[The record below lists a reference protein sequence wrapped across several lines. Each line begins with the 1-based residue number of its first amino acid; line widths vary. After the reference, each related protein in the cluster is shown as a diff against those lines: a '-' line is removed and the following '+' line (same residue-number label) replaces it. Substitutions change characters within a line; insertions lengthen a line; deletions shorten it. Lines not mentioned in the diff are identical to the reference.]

1 MGDDVGIT
9 AIVKLPQ
16 QLAIRDLLRGIQ
28 RPYLKQSTQQ
38 HGFSHRLHLQ
48 HVLRDR
54 RLDDGVPQITQPAGR
69 IAPQRRSARISSQH
83 KKVVKRIP
91 ERLSTFGKSPLR
103 RPQNL
108 ESTLERL
115 RHAALQRKRQ
125 RAREHNLHVVPTA
138 RVLIPKVFNRRRP
151 FGNFLNLI
159 ER

>member
-9 AIVKLPQ
+9 AIIKLSQ
-16 QLAIRDLLRGIQ
+16 QLAVRDLLGGIQ

-69 IAPQRRSARISSQH
+69 IAHQRRSALISSQH
-83 KKVVKRIP
+83 KKVIERIP

-115 RHAALQRKRQ
+115 RHAALQRKRR
-125 RAREHNLHVVPTA
+125 RAREHGL
-138 RVLIPKVFNRRRP
+138 RVSPATRILVPKVFNS
-151 FGNFLNLI
+151 
-159 ER
+159 